1 VTEIAFLSATEQ
13 AALVRGR
20 QVSPVELVS
29 TYLERIEKFNPT
41 LNAFV
46 TVTADL
52 AMDAARR
59 AEAAVATGGELPQGQ
74 CHLPRGV
81 PAMSSKGLKMHVPIR
96 TAKPGARHRRSP
108 RPFRSF
114 ATPAQHLT
122 LRSNG
127 T

>member
-59 AEAAVATGGELPQGQ
+59 AEAAVATGGELPQ
-74 CHLPRGV
+74 RT
-81 PAMSSKGLKMHVPIR
+81 MSSTTRCTGHEFEGPED
-96 TAKPGARHRRSP
+96 ARPNPNSEARCP
-108 RPFRSF
+108 PPEI
-114 ATPAQHLT
+114 ATPVPLIRHPRAAF
-122 LRSNG
+122 
-127 T
+127 